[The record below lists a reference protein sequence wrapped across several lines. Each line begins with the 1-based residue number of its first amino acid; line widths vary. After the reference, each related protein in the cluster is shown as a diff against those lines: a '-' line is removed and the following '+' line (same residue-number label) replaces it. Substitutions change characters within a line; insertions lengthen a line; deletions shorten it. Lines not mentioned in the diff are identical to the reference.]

1 MNAAVS
7 ASPAP
12 PPARDAG
19 RDAFEFV
26 SALAAE
32 LSGGAIELPS
42 FPEVAVRV
50 QRILGEE
57 SASCDRVV
65 RVLGAEP
72 MLAARTLALA
82 NSAALSPGGPP
93 VTELRAAI
101 QRLGFDAL
109 RTAAVSFAMA
119 QLRRAQAYRGIERQ
133 LNALWQHS
141 VQVACNAFVIA
152 RRVSRVNPDTA
163 MFTGLIHGVGKLY
176 ILTRAG
182 RYPALFADAHAY
194 GQLVRDWHANIAK
207 ALLENWS
214 TPEEIVT
221 AVHSYEDAERDLRGS
236 VAALADV
243 LALAELLAGCRQ
255 QPEMLPERLA
265 GEKASVRLALDAG
278 GCQALLAESTEELNA
293 LRTALG

>member
-1 MNAAVS
+1 MTSAATAP
-7 ASPAP
+7 AST
-12 PPARDAG
+12 PARDTG

-32 LSGGAIELPS
+32 LSGGVIELPS
-42 FPEVAVRV
+42 FPEVAMRV

-72 MLAARTLALA
+72 LLAARALALA

-109 RTAAVSFAMA
+109 RTAAVSFALA
-119 QLRRAQAYRGIERQ
+119 QLRRAQSYRGIERQ
-133 LNALWQHS
+133 LNVLWQHS

-152 RRVSRVNPDTA
+152 RRVGRGNPDTA
-163 MFTGLIHGVGKLY
+163 MFTGLVHGVGKLY
-176 ILTRAG
+176 ILTRAE
-182 RYPALFADAHAY
+182 RYPALFTDPTAY

-207 ALLENWS
+207 ALLESWN
-214 TPEEIVT
+214 TPEDIVT
-221 AVHSYEDAERDLRGS
+221 AVHSYEDEDRDLRGS
-236 VAALADV
+236 VAVLTDQ
-243 LALAELLAGCRQ
+243 LALAELLSACKQ
-255 QPEMLPERLA
+255 QPEMLTERLA
-265 GEKASVRLALDAG
+265 KAKAAVRLQLDAA
-278 GCQALLAESTEELNA
+278 GCQALLAESSEELNA
-293 LRTALG
+293 LRAALG